1 MQNVDDYNL
10 KLTSANVNNLMQR
23 VLDDIQYNQKH
34 KIDDTLANTINRNMR
49 ELTQIIDDKEI
60 TEIKQYEFSCD
71 IELYPMVQYI
81 DANTAEE
88 AIELIEQQINDE
100 SFLHE
105 LDCRDFHCTGANIVQ
120 QTKEYK
126 EWINKNKEHKDG

>member
-23 VLDDIQYNQKH
+23 VLDDIRYNQKH

-49 ELTQIIDDKEI
+49 ELTQMIDDKEI

-88 AIELIEQQINDE
+88 AIELIEQQINNE

-126 EWINKNKEHKDG
+126 EWIDKNKEHKNG

>member
-10 KLTSANVNNLMQR
+10 ELTSTNVNNLMQR

-49 ELTQIIDDKEI
+49 ELTQMIDDKEI

-126 EWINKNKEHKDG
+126 EWINKNKEHKNG

>member
-126 EWINKNKEHKDG
+126 EWINKIKEHKDG

>member
-10 KLTSANVNNLMQR
+10 ALTSANINNLMQKT
-23 VLDDIQYNQKH
+23 LDDVQFNVSNNIGE
-34 KIDDTLANTINRNMR
+34 TLADAINRNMR
-49 ELTQIIDDKEI
+49 ELAQMQDEKEI

-88 AIELIEQQINDE
+88 AIELMEQQINDE

-126 EWINKNKEHKDG
+126 EWIDKNKEHANG

>member
-10 KLTSANVNNLMQR
+10 KLTSENVNNLMQK

-60 TEIKQYEFSCD
+60 TEVKQYEYSCD
-71 IELYPMVQYI
+71 IELYPMVQYV
-81 DANTAEE
+81 DANTSEE
-88 AIELIEQQINDE
+88 AMELMEQIINDE
-100 SFLHE
+100 SFLHD

>member
-23 VLDDIQYNQKH
+23 VLDDIRYNQKH

-49 ELTQIIDDKEI
+49 ELTQMIDDKEI

>member
-1 MQNVDDYNL
+1 MLTLDEYNL

>member
-10 KLTSANVNNLMQR
+10 ALTSANINNLMQKT
-23 VLDDIQYNQKH
+23 LDDVEFNVSNNIGE
-34 KIDDTLANTINRNMR
+34 TLADAINRNMC
-49 ELTQIIDDKEI
+49 ELAQMQDEKEI
-60 TEIKQYEFSCD
+60 KEIKQYEFSCD

-88 AIELIEQQINDE
+88 AIELMEQQINDE
-100 SFLHE
+100 SFLHD

-120 QTKEYK
+120 QTEEYK
-126 EWINKNKEHKDG
+126 EWINKNKEHANG